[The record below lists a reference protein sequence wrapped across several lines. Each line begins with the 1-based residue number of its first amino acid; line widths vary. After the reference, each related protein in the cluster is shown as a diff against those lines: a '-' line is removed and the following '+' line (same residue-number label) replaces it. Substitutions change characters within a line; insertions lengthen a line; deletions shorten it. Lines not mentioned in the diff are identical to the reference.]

1 MPKPKSSRS
10 SSPQIRPRIGVPWRT
25 AKQERKRDMRYNQL
39 YLDAIRAA
47 GGEPVQISLLQPPAK
62 LARMATTFD
71 GFVLPGSPADITPS
85 LFGARPHAK
94 AAKPDLAREKT
105 DFALLR
111 HALPAGKPVLAI
123 CYGIQSLNVFC
134 GGSLV
139 QDIPS
144 ELPRALAHSSRSDKH
159 EATHEIHLVESD
171 LAKLAGGA
179 PVSVNSVHHQSIE
192 QPGKG
197 LRVAA
202 QAPDGVI
209 EAVEWTAGPGWAL
222 GVQWH
227 PERTPEDPL
236 ARKIFRRLVEEAG
249 AAARRARIAGANPS
263 AAKGRQATRPAVK
276 AIHRSSRNSKIGRR
290 S

>member
-1 MPKPKSSRS
+1 MANAKSSRS
-10 SSPQIRPRIGVPWRT
+10 SGPRTRPRIGVPWRT

-62 LARMATTFD
+62 LARLVKTFD

-94 AAKPDLAREKT
+94 AARPDLAREKT
-105 DFALLR
+105 DFALLK

-139 QDIPS
+139 QDILS
-144 ELPRALAHSSRSDKH
+144 ELPRALTHSSRSDKTD
-159 EATHEIHLVESD
+159 AAHEIRIVESD
-171 LAKLAGGA
+171 LAKLAGRTS
-179 PVSVNSVHHQSIE
+179 VSVNSVHHQSIE
-192 QPGKG
+192 QPGEG

-236 ARKIFRRLVEEAG
+236 AREIFRRLVDEAS
-249 AAARRARIAGANPS
+249 AARRAQVSGAKPS
-263 AAKGRQATRPAVK
+263 AAKGRKATRPAIK
-276 AIHRSSRNSKIGRR
+276 AIHRSSNKTGR

>member
-1 MPKPKSSRS
+1 MPKRKSSRS
-10 SSPQIRPRIGVPWRT
+10 TARARPRIGVPWRT
-25 AKQERKRDMRYNQL
+25 AKQERNRDMRYNQL

-47 GGEPVQISLLQPPAK
+47 GGQPVQISLLQSPAK
-62 LARMATTFD
+62 LARMAKTFD
-71 GFVLPGSPADITPS
+71 GFVLPGSPADITPA
-85 LFGARPHAK
+85 LFGARAHAK
-94 AAKPDLAREKT
+94 AAQPDPAREKT
-105 DFALLR
+105 DFALLK

-144 ELPRALAHSSRSDKH
+144 ELPRALAHSSRSDKRD
-159 EATHEIHLVESD
+159 AAHEIRIVEGD
-171 LAKLAGGA
+171 LANLAGGA

-192 QPGKG
+192 QPGQG
-197 LRVAA
+197 LRVTA

-227 PERTPEDPL
+227 PERMPEDPL
-236 ARKIFRRLVEEAG
+236 ARKIFLRLVEEAG
-249 AAARRARIAGANPS
+249 AAERRARIAGANPS
-263 AAKGRQATRPAVK
+263 AAIGRKATRPAVK
-276 AIHRSSRNSKIGRR
+276 AIHRSSRNSKTGRR

>member
-1 MPKPKSSRS
+1 MPKAKSSRS
-10 SSPQIRPRIGVPWRT
+10 SAAPARPRIGVPWRT
-25 AKQERKRDMRYNQL
+25 ARQERRRDMRYNQL

-47 GGEPVQISLLQPPAK
+47 GGEPVQISLLQPAAK
-62 LARMATTFD
+62 LARMAKTFD

-105 DFALLR
+105 DFALLS

-144 ELPRALAHSSRSDKH
+144 ELPHALTHSSRSDKTD
-159 EATHEIHLVESD
+159 AAHEIRIIEGE
-171 LAKLAGGA
+171 LARLAGSTS
-179 PVSVNSVHHQSIE
+179 VSVNSVHHQSIE
-192 QPGKG
+192 RPGEG
-197 LRVAA
+197 LRIAA

-209 EAVEWTAGPGWAL
+209 EAIEWTAGPGWAL

-236 ARKIFRRLVEEAG
+236 ARKIFRRLVDKAS
-249 AAARRARIAGANPS
+249 AARGASISGAKPA
-263 AAKGRQATRPAVK
+263 AAKGRKATRPAVK
-276 AIHRSSRNSKIGRR
+276 AIHRSSRNSKTGRG